1 MLFNKNNQLFLSN
14 IVLYVLISILS
25 LVVFLITVKALLVVK
40 KQLLIIKNQE
50 VLNSFFN
57 TKNYLKIII
66 NLIIDSCLLILLT
79 IIFVLILTKTLS
91 NSFFIFEISAIIKIM
106 LTIINYFVNLRLIR
120 SLLIILTDKY
130 LIIFKTAIQLNKLF
144 SVRFELTKVF
154 KKAVINY
161 FDQNNNKEQLKLYLN
176 HDLRRWIE
184 TNLNH
189 YIKKEE

>member
-130 LIIFKTAIQLNKLF
+130 LIIFKTAIQLDKLF

>member
-176 HDLRRWIE
+176 HDLRRW
-184 TNLNH
+184 
-189 YIKKEE
+189 